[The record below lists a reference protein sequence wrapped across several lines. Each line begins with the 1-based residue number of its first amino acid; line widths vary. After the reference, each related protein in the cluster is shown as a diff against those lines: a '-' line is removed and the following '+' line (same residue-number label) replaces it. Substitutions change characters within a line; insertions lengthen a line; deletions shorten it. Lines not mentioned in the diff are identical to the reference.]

1 MCEEI
6 NFDKSKKISDA
17 IEQTDYEFYR
27 GFFSGWFD
35 ADGTVLNNTEKGIS
49 VRLSSSDLYNLE
61 IAQRMLLR
69 LGIFSTVS
77 KLRRESQEKL
87 LPDGKGGLKSYKI
100 KDQHE
105 LIISKDNVLIFR
117 DLINFKDEFKKSKL
131 ETAIASLNKRGLYK
145 ETFLDEVLDI
155 KYCGE
160 EEVFDC
166 QIMGAN
172 EFDANGINVHNCG
185 EIPLCPYDSCRL
197 IAINLYSYVENP
209 FTKKA
214 KFNFEL
220 FRKHAGYAQRM
231 MDDIIDLEM
240 EKIDAIL
247 AKIEKDP
254 ENEEIKH
261 TERQLWEKIR
271 KKTLART

>member
-1 MCEEI
+1 M
-6 NFDKSKKISDA
+6 
-17 IEQTDYEFYR
+17 
-27 GFFSGWFD
+27 
-35 ADGTVLNNTEKGIS
+35 
-49 VRLSSSDLYNLE
+49 RLSSSDLYNLE

-145 ETFLDEVLDI
+145 RNFLDEVLDI

-160 EEVFDC
+160 EEVLTAKLWVL
-166 QIMGAN
+166 M
-172 EFDANGINVHNCG
+172 
-185 EIPLCPYDSCRL
+185 
-197 IAINLYSYVENP
+197 NLMPMVLM
-209 FTKKA
+209 F
-214 KFNFEL
+214 
-220 FRKHAGYAQRM
+220 
-231 MDDIIDLEM
+231 IIV
-240 EKIDAIL
+240 
-247 AKIEKDP
+247 
-254 ENEEIKH
+254 
-261 TERQLWEKIR
+261 
-271 KKTLART
+271 